1 MKCPVCGE
9 AELMHGIRDVSYM
22 YKGRSGV
29 IAAVQGDYCPVCGES
44 VLDVSES
51 SRVSLAMLE
60 FNRKIDE
67 SVDRGLMLE

>member
-9 AELMHGIRDVSYM
+9 AELVQGTRDVSYA

-29 IAAVQGDYCPVCGES
+29 ITEVQGDYCPVCGES

-51 SRVSLAMLE
+51 ARVSLAMLE
-60 FNRKIDE
+60 FNRQVDE
-67 SVDRGLMLE
+67 SVDRGLILE